1 MRNCVRVGQIF
12 CLETNIHVVESK
24 EKNVARFH
32 FLMVFRKY
40 NLESSKLM
48 KNGQLGN
55 QYVAPRLIFYRFQWR
70 QPKESSGPFF
80 VG

>member
-32 FLMVFRKY
+32 FLMVVRKY
-40 NLESSKLM
+40 KLESSKLM
-48 KNGQLGN
+48 KNGPL
-55 QYVAPRLIFYRFQWR
+55 
-70 QPKESSGPFF
+70 
-80 VG
+80 